1 MLFQKKVLNGYVK
14 IVLKNKYLELLE
26 GYKMELTEMFIQ
38 AGYIYDN
45 FFEKN

>member
-1 MLFQKKVLNGYVK
+1 MA
-14 IVLKNKYLELLE
+14 KNCFKSKYLELLE
-26 GYKMELTEMFIQ
+26 KRKMDLTEEYIK

>member
-1 MLFQKKVLNGYVK
+1 MLRY
-14 IVLKNKYLELLE
+14 ITKNEYLELLE
-26 GYKMELTEMFIQ
+26 DYKMELTEMFIQ